1 MYNNNKFEITPPA
14 WRDEFKFPDGS
25 YSISDIQ
32 DYFEFI
38 IWLLLHGIPK
48 NRKLN
53 RCNAKWSA

>member
-25 YSISDIQ
+25 YWISDIQ

-38 IWLLLHGIPK
+38 IWLLLLHGIPK

-53 RCNAKWSA
+53 RYNA